1 MARISRP
8 PGFDMT
14 YRPARRESFGP
25 PMGQRLPSYLALLGA
40 TGLALAAWWAP
51 SASPGSFLYSWVVLG
66 DRTRMVPALVIAFVL
81 CGTAMAAVLR
91 TEMRGVI
98 VGPDGVEVRELLPMG
113 LPRVRRLAWSQID
126 RVRVPRFGTD
136 GRVDGRVAGGPRTIR
151 FDLWDGTQIMLP
163 DVARPKDLSLILER
177 VALARAIPVEGGTGL
192 LDDLGSPFEGDT
204 ADEAA

>member
-25 PMGQRLPSYLALLGA
+25 PIGQRLPSYLALLGA
-40 TGLALAAWWAP
+40 SCLALAAWWAP
-51 SASPGSFLYSWVVLG
+51 NTTPGSFLHTQVVLG
-66 DRTRMVPALVIAFVL
+66 DRTRLVPAMVIAFVL
-81 CGTAMAAVLR
+81 WGTAMAAVLR

-98 VGPDGVEVRELLPMG
+98 VGPDGVEVRDLLPMG

-126 RVRVPRFGTD
+126 KIRIPRFTTD
-136 GRVDGRVAGGPRTIR
+136 GRVDGRVEGGPRTIR
-151 FDLWDGTQIMLP
+151 LDLWDSTTMMVP
-163 DVARPKDLSLILER
+163 DVARPRDLSLILER
-177 VALARAIPVEGGTGL
+177 VALARAIPMEGGTGL
-192 LDDLGSPFEGDT
+192 LDDLTSPFEGET